1 MCVHGHSN
9 SLGYDCDDLRVI
21 RRDVED
27 GELHVTLC
35 KIAKGVSWNAVFAG
49 DAALDAVVG
58 EADRKRLMLERF
70 QEEVRRR
77 MNECGAV
84 CSRNSRVCVCVLV
97 QLREKRYRQRENL

>member
-77 MNECGAV
+77 MNVEQCV
-84 CSRNSRVCVCVLV
+84 VEIHVCVCVLV